1 MIVRNHVRSAL
12 KAEKS
17 ERSLDYLGADIT
29 TYRAHIEEQF
39 TEGMTWDNY
48 GEWQIDHI
56 TPLKYRD
63 PETGEL
69 PTLEQTIERL
79 HYLNTQPMW
88 AKDNIAKGNRR
99 IGK

>member
-1 MIVRNHVRSAL
+1 
-12 KAEKS
+12 
-17 ERSLDYLGADIT
+17 
-29 TYRAHIEEQF
+29 
-39 TEGMTWDNY
+39 MTWDNY

-56 TPLKYRD
+56 TPLRFRD

-88 AKDNIAKGNRR
+88 ASENMAKGNRR